1 MSHVDN
7 KKAGFTIVEL
17 MLAMA
22 FVATLLV
29 AVAMTVIQ
37 IGNIY
42 NRGITFKNVNQI
54 GRSISSEVQR
64 SMIGGQSFDLGTRY
78 IQQGNPGDYWGGRL
92 CTGQYTYIWNY
103 GKAIQAG
110 DLLHLNTY
118 EDPNSAKTIRFV
130 KVPDSNASYCQDISK
145 KVVLADSIELLTVG
159 PNAPEYDLAL
169 HSFNIT
175 TTADNPATPAVN
187 ENTAGDTKTGQQLYS
202 IEFLI
207 GTNKAGT
214 LADDYQSCRLADEVG
229 ADPSY
234 CSVSRFNVLARA
246 GNTVK

>member
-1 MSHVDN
+1 MNHVVN
-7 KKAGFTIVEL
+7 KNAGFTIVEL
-17 MLAMA
+17 MFAMA
-22 FVATLLV
+22 FVATLLI

-37 IGNIY
+37 IGNTY

-64 SMIGGQSFDLGTRY
+64 SIIGAQAFDLSTRY
-78 IQQGNPGDYWGGRL
+78 IEQGEPGNYWGGRL
-92 CTGQYTYIWNY
+92 CTGQFTYIWNY

-110 DLLHLNTY
+110 DVSRLNTY
-118 EDPNSAKTIRFV
+118 AGGSTKTIRFV
-130 KVPDSNASYCQDISK
+130 KVPDSNASYCQDVSK
-145 KVVLADSIELLTVG
+145 KVVLADSVELLTVG
-159 PNAPEYDLAL
+159 QNTPEYDLAL
-169 HSFNIT
+169 HSFSIT
-175 TTADNPATPAVN
+175 TSATATD
-187 ENTAGDTKTGQQLYS
+187 EKTGQRLYS

-214 LADDYQSCRLADEVG
+214 LADDYQSCRLADEDG

>member
-1 MSHVDN
+1 MNHVVN
-7 KKAGFTIVEL
+7 KKAGFTIIEL

-37 IGNIY
+37 IGNTY

-64 SMIGGQSFDLGTRY
+64 SIIGVQAFDLGTRY
-78 IQQGNPGDYWGGRL
+78 IQQGEPGNYWGGRL

-110 DLLHLNTY
+110 DISRLNTY
-118 EDPNSAKTIRFV
+118 AGGSTKTIRFI
-130 KVPDSNASYCQDISK
+130 KVPDSNASYCQDVSK
-145 KVVLADSIELLTVG
+145 KAVLADSIELLTVG
-159 PNAPEYDLAL
+159 PNTPEYDLAL
-169 HSFNIT
+169 HSFSIIT
-175 TTADNPATPAVN
+175 SATATDV
-187 ENTAGDTKTGQQLYS
+187 KTGQQLYS
-202 IEFLI
+202 IEFLV
-207 GTNKAGT
+207 GTNNSDA
-214 LADDYQSCRLADEVG
+214 LSLDYQSCKLPGEDG

>member
-1 MSHVDN
+1 MNRVVN
-7 KKAGFTIVEL
+7 KQAGFTIIEL

-22 FVATLLV
+22 FVATLLI

-37 IGNIY
+37 IGNTY
-42 NRGITFKNVNQI
+42 NRGITFKNVNQV

-64 SMIGGQSFDLGTRY
+64 SITGGQAFNIASGAGSRY
-78 IQQGNPGDYWGGRL
+78 IVQDWGGRL
-92 CTGQYTYIWNY
+92 CTGQFTYVWNY

-110 DLLHLNTY
+110 DVSHLNTY
-118 EDPNSAKTIRFV
+118 ADSTKTIRFV
-130 KVPDSNASYCQDISK
+130 KVLDSNASYCQDSSK
-145 KVVLADSIELLTVG
+145 KIVSADSTELLTVG
-159 PNAPEYDLAL
+159 ANAPEYDLAL
-169 HSFNIT
+169 HSFSIT
-175 TTADNPATPAVN
+175 TSATATDA
-187 ENTAGDTKTGQQLYS
+187 KTGQQLYS

-207 GTNKAGT
+207 GTNNKDA
-214 LADDYQSCRLADEVG
+214 LASDYQSCKLAGEDG